1 MDNAAPV
8 TPHTLFG
15 THARTH
21 VRMYPAALHRPQTL
35 PPHIVLRC
43 AVQAHILI
51 ANVSLEYEKSEVN
64 ANFMYSSAEQREKLV
79 EVPV

>member
-1 MDNAAPV
+1 M
-8 TPHTLFG
+8 
-15 THARTH
+15 
-21 VRMYPAALHRPQTL
+21 
-35 PPHIVLRC
+35 LRV

-79 EVPV
+79 EVLV